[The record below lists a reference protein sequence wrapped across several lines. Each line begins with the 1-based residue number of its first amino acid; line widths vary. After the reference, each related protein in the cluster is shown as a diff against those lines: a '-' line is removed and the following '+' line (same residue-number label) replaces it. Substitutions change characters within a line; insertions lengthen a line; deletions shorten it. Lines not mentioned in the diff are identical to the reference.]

1 MPTSEAAPHRYSD
14 CRRDR
19 PRPSVCRAP
28 RNSAHTGSSAC
39 STPISATYTLMKMA
53 LPTES
58 AASEAS
64 PWRPATMVSVTPN
77 AITASCP
84 ASTVMAW
91 REMVESSDI
100 TPASFGH
107 QRAGPA
113 R

>member
-1 MPTSEAAPHRYSD
+1 M
-14 CRRDR
+14 
-19 PRPSVCRAP
+19 
-28 RNSAHTGSSAC
+28 
-39 STPISATYTLMKMA
+39 LMKIA
-53 LPTES
+53 EPTDS
-58 AASEAS
+58 AANDAS
-64 PWRPATMVSVTPN
+64 PSRPATKVSVTPN